1 MHSYIII
8 LYILLVSLTEL
19 HYSQINSIKIT
30 TKTGFRDLQNYTTL
44 KQRSN
49 RMKYTV
55 RFRDLQN
62 YTTLKR
68 QAPFEFVPVGFRD
81 LQNYTTLKRGTH

>member
-30 TKTGFRDLQNYTTL
+30 TKNGFRDLQNYTTLKQVRYSNDFETGFRDLQNYTTL
-44 KQRSN
+44 KRLL
-49 RMKYTV
+49 M
-55 RFRDLQN
+55 L
-62 YTTLKR
+62 
-68 QAPFEFVPVGFRD
+68 PP
-81 LQNYTTLKRGTH
+81 